1 MKRRTLSM
9 ILCLVAAS
17 FTTMANSQAP
27 VCHNDGSGADS
38 AVCAHQG
45 FVRADAQLNDA
56 YRAALDLLGADTER
70 ADARAALVAA
80 QRQWIKFRDADCQ
93 VQDRIFQH
101 GTLRAAIV
109 ESCLTNLTEQRTT
122 ELKKL
127 WLP

>member
-9 ILCLVAAS
+9 ILCLAAAS

-38 AVCAHQG
+38 AVCAHQD

-56 YRAALDLLGADTER
+56 YQAALDLLGGDTER

-109 ESCLTNLTEQRTT
+109 ASCLTNLTEQRTT